1 MPKGHTGES
10 AKRSIRQGEDGTG
23 SHTLPVDVLR
33 LDFDASLLSY
43 RELEGALRLTVMAGE
58 MLADAR
64 TGNNGGSRIA
74 RPVHINGSAVAPM
87 RAAMAIMS
95 GSLCLK

>member
-1 MPKGHTGES
+1 
-10 AKRSIRQGEDGTG
+10 
-23 SHTLPVDVLR
+23 
-33 LDFDASLLSY
+33 LLAY

-64 TGNNGGSRIA
+64 TGNTGGSRIA
-74 RPVHINGSAVAPM
+74 RAVQTNGNAVEPM
-87 RAAMAIMS
+87 MAAMAIMS

>member
-1 MPKGHTGES
+1 LKLQF
-10 AKRSIRQGEDGTG
+10 RG
-23 SHTLPVDVLR
+23 SVVTSDAR
-33 LDFDASLLSY
+33 LLAY
-43 RELEGALRLTVMAGE
+43 RELECALRLTVMAGE

-64 TGNNGGSRIA
+64 AGKNGGSRIA
-74 RPVHINGSAVAPM
+74 RAVHTNGNAVAPM

>member
-1 MPKGHTGES
+1 
-10 AKRSIRQGEDGTG
+10 
-23 SHTLPVDVLR
+23 VDPSSSSDAR
-33 LDFDASLLSY
+33 LLAY
-43 RELEGALRLTVMAGE
+43 RDLEGALRLTVMAGE

-74 RPVHINGSAVAPM
+74 RAVQTNGNAVEPM
-87 RAAMAIMS
+87 KAAMAIMS